1 MINISGV
8 SDARVAPIASQL
20 SKEES
25 QSIIIVP
32 SIVRA
37 QRLASDLSFFVKDKD
52 ILVMPEDEQVFLKYE
67 AKNHDRL
74 VERMKALKV
83 LRTGK
88 PAIVIVP
95 ISAALKRI
103 SPHKAFEENV
113 IKLSLG
119 EEMELDDL
127 KEGLVAMGYEYAVT
141 VESHGQ
147 FSIRGGIA
155 DIFTPDNDHPYR
167 IEFFGTEVD
176 SIRTFDKDTQRSIE
190 NLKFVEIY
198 PAEQLATSDE
208 VFKSASEKIKKEY
221 EKHAKK
227 VEKNTPEVAHRLME
241 LQGQICEYIENISNL
256 QFLESYI
263 HYF

>member
-8 SDARVAPIASQL
+8 SDARVAPIAAQL

-32 SIVRA
+32 THVRA
-37 QRLASDLSFFVKDKD
+37 QRLASDLSFFVKNKE

-113 IKLSLG
+113 IKLTLG
-119 EEMELDDL
+119 QEMELDEIIG
-127 KEGLVAMGYEYAVT
+127 KLVNVKVT
-141 VESHGQ
+141 ESKT
-147 FSIRGGIA
+147 FSLNGV
-155 DIFTPDNDHPYR
+155 
-167 IEFFGTEVD
+167 IE
-176 SIRTFDKDTQRSIE
+176 K
-190 NLKFVEIY
+190 
-198 PAEQLATSDE
+198 
-208 VFKSASEKIKKEY
+208 
-221 EKHAKK
+221 
-227 VEKNTPEVAHRLME
+227 
-241 LQGQICEYIENISNL
+241 
-256 QFLESYI
+256 
-263 HYF
+263 